1 MSIREDYLAPI
12 ADFLF
17 SIYTRL
23 GLCFFLLFISPLSLA
38 FRCTIIIIFCLPI
51 FRYLWYRS
59 ANKVIKNDPDIA
71 VKVIFPIFYLI
82 VFTHLLIIYNY
93 PLPVILLLL
102 LIPSIIFSALV
113 LYWTNVLSY
122 KNALLSTMCFYLLPF
137 VFAINYTF
145 YFSKPTVKKYWI
157 ADKEKH
163 YFPPSSYDEPAY
175 NEYYLNVVSADSVPK
190 ANWQKVDEVMYHDYK
205 SVFSNKLA
213 ETQFKNY
220 EIIER
225 KKEVDHFNVQYY
237 FLLQKKP
244 KSTSLMVSEQIYTTF
259 QKGDYFHIKKY
270 RGLLGIGWTTY
281 K

>member
-59 ANKVIKNDPDIA
+59 ANKVIKNDSDIV
-71 VKVIFPIFYLI
+71 VKLIFPIFYLI
-82 VFTHLLIIYNY
+82 VFTHILIIYNY
-93 PLPVILLLL
+93 PFPVIVILL

-122 KNALLSTMCFYLLPF
+122 KNGLLSTMCFYLLPF

-175 NEYYLNVVSADSVPK
+175 NESIISMLYRQIVSLK
-190 ANWQKVDEVMYHDYK
+190 QTGK
-205 SVFSNKLA
+205 KLM
-213 ETQFKNY
+213 
-220 EIIER
+220 R
-225 KKEVDHFNVQYY
+225 
-237 FLLQKKP
+237 
-244 KSTSLMVSEQIYTTF
+244 
-259 QKGDYFHIKKY
+259 
-270 RGLLGIGWTTY
+270 
-281 K
+281 